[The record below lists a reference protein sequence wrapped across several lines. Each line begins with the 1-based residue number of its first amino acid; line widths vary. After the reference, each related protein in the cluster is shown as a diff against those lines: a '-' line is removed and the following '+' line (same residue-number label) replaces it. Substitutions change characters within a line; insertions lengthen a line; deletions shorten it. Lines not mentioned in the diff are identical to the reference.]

1 MKRIKR
7 YELDTENYPF
17 SHHVPMDLRSGIR
30 TYVDVDRLPLSDKQ
44 KRLVLRVQGAYAKK
58 EAYTLAHRRDRAG
71 RVLVTIKDI
80 KGLEKCAVDLLS
92 GKVYDKTRQ
101 HEIEPRYHLTK
112 GKADYLMVG
121 TTGLHRIV
129 ALAWLRV
136 SGQLDLYRKALARP
150 RAYPCHHIKPW
161 TKLDQRGNN
170 IFNVKILPCAV
181 HYRYES
187 IATQLATKYKRG
199 ELTIDDETSLKNGG
213 MIAIHKTHV
222 L

>member
-17 SHHVPMDLRSGIR
+17 SYHVPMDLRNGVR

-44 KRLVLRVQGAYAKK
+44 KRLVLRVQGADAKK
-58 EAYTLAHRRDRAG
+58 EACILAHRKDRYG
-71 RVLVTIKDI
+71 RLMITIKGIGKDFD
-80 KGLEKCAVDLLS
+80 GLRVDVLT
-92 GKVYDKTRQ
+92 GKVYDKNGR
-101 HEIEPRYHLTK
+101 HEIEPKYHQTN
-112 GKADYLMVG
+112 GKRDYLMVKG
-121 TTGLHRIV
+121 KGLHRIV

-136 SGQLDLYRKALARP
+136 SGQYDLYKRAIACP

-161 TKLDQRGNN
+161 LKLDQRGNT

-187 IATQLATKYKRG
+187 IATQMATKYKHG
-199 ELTIDDETSLKNGG
+199 ELVIDDETNLK
-213 MIAIHKTHV
+213 MVAE
-222 L
+222 

>member
-17 SHHVPMDLRSGIR
+17 SHHVPMDLRGGVR
-30 TYVDVDRLPLSDKQ
+30 TYVDVDQLPLSDTQ
-44 KRLVLRVQGAYAKK
+44 KRLVLSVQGQDVQK
-58 EAYTLAHRRDRAG
+58 EAYMINRHKDRYG

-80 KGLEKCAVDLLS
+80 KGLEDCVVDLLS
-92 GKVYDKTRQ
+92 AKVYDSTRR
-101 HEIEPRYHLTK
+101 HEIEPKYHQTK
-112 GKADYLMVG
+112 GKRDYLMVKG
-121 TTGLHRIV
+121 KGLHRIV

-136 SGQLDLYRKALARP
+136 SGQYDLYKRAIACP

-170 IFNVKILPCAV
+170 IFNVEILPRTI
-181 HYRYES
+181 HQRYES

-199 ELTIDDETSLKNGG
+199 ELVIDDETNLK
-213 MIAIHKTHV
+213 MVAE
-222 L
+222 